1 MNGWEEEVEWP
12 PHHPQATS
20 TRISD
25 VRNIGIMQISIT
37 LTIVAAHTK
46 VHNDEQTSD
55 EKSDAT
61 LLMKPNFKIHSKFF
75 NDYIFDYLS
84 SLIS

>member
-25 VRNIGIMQISIT
+25 VRNIGILQISIA
-37 LTIVAAHTK
+37 LTIVADHTN
-46 VHNDEQTSD
+46 VQEDEQTSD
-55 EKSDAT
+55 ENSDAT
-61 LLMKPNFKIHSKFF
+61 FIYETNF
-75 NDYIFDYLS
+75 
-84 SLIS
+84 

>member
-25 VRNIGIMQISIT
+25 VRNIGILQIS
-37 LTIVAAHTK
+37 IVAAHTK

-55 EKSDAT
+55 ENSDAT
-61 LLMKPNFKIHSKFF
+61 F
-75 NDYIFDYLS
+75 NS
-84 SLIS
+84 ETIS

>member
-25 VRNIGIMQISIT
+25 VRNIGILQISIA
-37 LTIVAAHTK
+37 LTIVAAHTN
-46 VHNDEQTSD
+46 VQEDEQTSD
-55 EKSDAT
+55 ENSDAT
-61 LLMKPNFKIHSKFF
+61 FIYETNF
-75 NDYIFDYLS
+75 
-84 SLIS
+84 

>member
-25 VRNIGIMQISIT
+25 VRNIGILQISIAV
-37 LTIVAAHTK
+37 TIVAAHTN
-46 VHNDEQTSD
+46 VQEDERTSD
-55 EKSDAT
+55 ENSDAT
-61 LLMKPNFKIHSKFF
+61 FIYETNF
-75 NDYIFDYLS
+75 
-84 SLIS
+84 

>member
-25 VRNIGIMQISIT
+25 VRNIGILQISIA
-37 LTIVAAHTK
+37 LTIVAAHTN
-46 VHNDEQTSD
+46 VQDERTSD
-55 EKSDAT
+55 ENSDAT
-61 LLMKPNFKIHSKFF
+61 FIYETNF
-75 NDYIFDYLS
+75 
-84 SLIS
+84 

>member
-25 VRNIGIMQISIT
+25 VRNIGILQISIA
-37 LTIVAAHTK
+37 LAIVAAHTN
-46 VHNDEQTSD
+46 VQEDERTSD
-55 EKSDAT
+55 ENSDAT
-61 LLMKPNFKIHSKFF
+61 FIYETNF
-75 NDYIFDYLS
+75 
-84 SLIS
+84 

>member
-25 VRNIGIMQISIT
+25 VWNIGMFKISIVVS
-37 LTIVAAHTK
+37 IVASHSTE
-46 VHNDEQTSD
+46 HSNDQTSD
-55 EKSDAT
+55 ENSDA
-61 LLMKPNFKIHSKFF
+61 IHIYKTDAYVSFEM
-75 NDYIFDYLS
+75 LTRR
-84 SLIS
+84 